1 MKSGKLKFAIVFL
14 AVALLARA
22 HAAVDPDIYI
32 FNKPFQVTIVTQS
45 GIMYV
50 PLEALAKALN
60 LPEKIDGNTVVI
72 GTPPAS
78 PAAGR
83 VIVNGTVFNGAMPGD
98 DGLLYVPLKS
108 FVAACGDKM
117 LYNRETQ
124 IIDVVAGD
132 SLVTGAVERN
142 SEQGGAALEAPPAA
156 SSTLV
161 PPLAPAPKPAAQMPQ
176 KPQIPPL
183 NLSAQIQSLREK
195 YSKSLDSQ
203 SDLARYVGSM
213 QAWADK
219 QQSVM
224 NRFQA
229 RLLQT
234 EKRANQGNGA
244 AQLADLFQR
253 FGGDLSAAQR
263 SFDQIVSPTR
273 FQNSHALLRKGI
285 DDGLPK
291 LQSLCAT
298 ISRLARALQN
308 ADSEQ
313 ASSISAKF
321 QNAGTRLSRIESEV
335 EQNQSAYLHALEADL
350 QNIR

>member
-1 MKSGKLKFAIVFL
+1 MKSGKLKVAIVFL

-22 HAAVDPDIYI
+22 HADGDPDIYI
-32 FNKPFQVTIVTQS
+32 FNKPFQGTIVTQN

-60 LPEKIDGNTVVI
+60 LPEKINGNKAVI

-78 PAAGR
+78 PVAGS
-83 VIVNGTVFNGAMPGD
+83 VVVNGKAFDGAMPGD

-132 SLVTGAVERN
+132 SPVTGDVVRN
-142 SEQGGAALEAPPAA
+142 LEQNGALPAAPP
-156 SSTLV
+156 TPPTVV
-161 PPLAPAPKPAAQMPQ
+161 PPLAPAPKPVAQKPE

-195 YSKSLDSQ
+195 YSKPLDSQ
-203 SDLARYVGSM
+203 ADLAQYVGNM
-213 QAWADK
+213 QAWADR

-224 NRFQA
+224 SRFQS
-229 RLLQT
+229 RLLLT
-234 EKRANQGNGA
+234 EKRVDQGNGA

-253 FGGDLSAAQR
+253 FGDDLSAAQR

-273 FQNSHALLRKGI
+273 FQNSHAVLRKGI

-298 ISRLARALQN
+298 ISRLARALKN

-313 ASSISAKF
+313 ASSLSAKF
-321 QNAGTRLSRIESEV
+321 QDAGTRLSRIESEV
-335 EQNQSAYLHALEADL
+335 ERNQAAYLHALEADL
-350 QNIR
+350 QSIH